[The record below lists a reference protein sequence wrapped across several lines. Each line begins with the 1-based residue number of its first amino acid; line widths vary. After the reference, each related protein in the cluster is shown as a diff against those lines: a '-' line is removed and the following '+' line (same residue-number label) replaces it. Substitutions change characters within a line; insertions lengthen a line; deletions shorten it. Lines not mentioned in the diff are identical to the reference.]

1 MTDTAR
7 IDLALVILSLRGMDA
22 TRATLTS
29 VQRHCP
35 LPEPHQTQAI
45 FGEITAKEVDP
56 AHLVELGI
64 AYEIIE
70 GRAGLDRALGDCAAS
85 FDREWIL
92 MISDDIVLQDGWY
105 APIADYLDKH
115 PEAVVVTPTIK
126 AGEREQITGVPAQG
140 DSVCVLVNRRALA
153 EGRLRQ
159 VVQVNE
165 SEVSLAE
172 DFVFARASVH

>member
-1 MTDTAR
+1 VTDTAR
-7 IDLALVILSLRGMDA
+7 IDLALVIISLRGMDA
-22 TRATLTS
+22 TRTTLRS
-29 VQRHCP
+29 VQEHCP

-45 FGEITAKEVDP
+45 FGGATEVDA

-70 GRAGLDRALGDCAAS
+70 GRVGLAEALGNCVAS

-92 MISDDIVLQDGWY
+92 MIGDDVVLEDGWY
-105 APIADYLDKH
+105 EPIADYLDEH

-126 AGEREQITGVPAQG
+126 VGEHEQITGVPAEG
-140 DSVCVLVNRRALA
+140 DSVCVLVNRTAMA

-165 SEVSLAE
+165 SEVSLAG
-172 DFVFARASVH
+172 DFAVARASAH

>member
-7 IDLALVILSLRGMDA
+7 IDLALVIISLRGMDA
-22 TRATLTS
+22 TRATLRS
-29 VQRHCP
+29 VQEHCP

-45 FGEITAKEVDP
+45 FGEVTAQEVDP
-56 AHLVELGI
+56 AHLAEIGI

-70 GRAGLDRALGDCAAS
+70 GRTGLDRALGASAAS

-92 MISDDIVLQDGWY
+92 MIGDDVLLEDGWY

-126 AGEREQITGVPAQG
+126 VGEHEQITGVPAEG

-153 EGRLRQ
+153 EGRLHQ

-165 SEVSLAE
+165 SVVSLAE
-172 DFVFARASVH
+172 EYALARSSAH